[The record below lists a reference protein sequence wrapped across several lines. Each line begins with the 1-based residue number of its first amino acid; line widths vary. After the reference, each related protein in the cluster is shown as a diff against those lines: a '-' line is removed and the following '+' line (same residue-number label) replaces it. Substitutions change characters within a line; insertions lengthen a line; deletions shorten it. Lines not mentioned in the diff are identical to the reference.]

1 MLLPRC
7 WCWRGDKGH
16 RVIMV
21 PFFLPLLSLHNQ
33 LHQDQNN
40 WSSVYANCMD
50 LEQRGANTQHC
61 CLSALTF
68 KTPVKYQ
75 GLVVSR
81 DGLESRHQVV
91 WTKDLQMYHLTVCPA
106 TDGGQS
112 PGNEPHLIIRGG
124 RLPHPAFGPL
134 VLWCYDVT
142 VRLQLIGSQQ
152 TCSKDVSAFVS
163 CLHWRWMTLLIY
175 TAKHILFLSCCGWT
189 SGSCQTPRRP
199 LPTDDRFT
207 PRRIFRI
214 VLWAASSSEKGLQR
228 KAATALSPSTPS
240 LTQRS
245 HQSPP
250 ASDPSSF
257 LETICHSSSGADTI
271 LKRST
276 NLCVISSSQLIGGC

>member
-1 MLLPRC
+1 MLIVWIWNREEQILSTVVSLPWHLRLQSNIRVWSCPETAWSRGTRWYEPKTSRC
-7 WCWRGDKGH
+7 ITSLSVQQLTEV
-16 RVIMV
+16 RVQV
-21 PFFLPLLSLHNQ
+21 TNLT
-33 LHQDQNN
+33 
-40 WSSVYANCMD
+40 WSSGEAD
-50 LEQRGANTQHC
+50 
-61 CLSALTF
+61 CLTH
-68 KTPVKYQ
+68 
-75 GLVVSR
+75 R
-81 DGLESRHQVV
+81 RESL
-91 WTKDLQMYHLTVCPA
+91 W
-106 TDGGQS
+106 S
-112 PGNEPHLIIRGG
+112 
-124 RLPHPAFGPL
+124 FGPL

-175 TAKHILFLSCCGWT
+175 TAKHILFLSCYGWT

-228 KAATALSPSTPS
+228 KAATTLSPSTPS